1 MTKRDLHRWAYAA
14 AGIAIIVV
22 AMVIY
27 TALDEKETGAYT
39 EMRQTSAHTDPL
51 KQFNTE
57 QEQLRSMQIAQLDEI
72 INSDKSSEAIIESAQ
87 NEKLKIVERMET
99 EQLTAGILRAR
110 GYTDAAVTTGDGYV
124 TVMVHAGELSASD
137 TARITT
143 LVTERTGIGAENIKI
158 IPIN

>member
-14 AGIAIIVV
+14 AGIAIIVA

-27 TALDEKETGAYT
+27 QALDEKEPSAET
-39 EMRQTSAHTDPL
+39 EILQTSAQTDPL
-51 KQFNTE
+51 KQFNIE

-72 INSDKSSEAIIESAQ
+72 INSEKSSAEIIESAQ
-87 NEKLKIVERMET
+87 KEKMKIVERMET

-110 GYTDAAVTTGDGYV
+110 GYADAAVTAGDGYV
-124 TVMVHAGELSASD
+124 TVMVRAAGLSKSD
-137 TARITT
+137 TARITE
-143 LVTERTGIGAENIKI
+143 LVTERTGTGVENIKI